1 MSPKL
6 NWLRLTIY
14 SLSASLIG
22 LSFIGGVIGYSPI
35 PYWDMWGATLQF
47 VQRFDDDPFRLLF
60 SQHNEHRIVLSR
72 LLFLVDY
79 HVFDGASA
87 FLVVCNY
94 LFALA
99 IWAVLARCLLALNA
113 AEKHPDRWIL
123 VALLGAWL
131 FLWAQK
137 VNFTWAFQS
146 QFFLA
151 QLLPLLAFLSLG
163 QAAVRSGTWNRWF
176 LSAVL
181 LGAMSSLT
189 MANGVFALPLM
200 AFGAVLLRMK
210 PGPIIVLALC
220 AAIVISLYFSD
231 YHQPSAHGSV
241 LQTLTSQP
249 LSILLYTFTYLGNPG
264 VYIAG
269 SSDLVKGLSALV
281 GLGLAVTASGLTA
294 LAVRRCPAHPV
305 SFGLLLFIIFV
316 GAGAFV
322 TATGRLSFGLDSA
335 FSSRYTTPVL
345 MAWAALFCIASPRLM
360 RFHTLG
366 ASRPYIT
373 FSAAITALCL
383 LMVGQV
389 RALTPMHQIN
399 HQKHVAALAL
409 EIGIG
414 DDTLVSLVHPNTD
427 HSLAIARAASHAD
440 LGIFGTL
447 ELQSARELLG
457 QSAMLSTHRTC
468 AGDLE
473 NFEIIDNEP
482 GYVRIYGWQFASRRE
497 RQGPRFHIVDA
508 DSKIV
513 GIAIPGRASPHLEEA
528 YGQIA
533 ARSGFTGYLQSGA
546 VGKELRII
554 SGQCQSIDRLGD

>member
-14 SLSASLIG
+14 CLSASLIG
-22 LSFIGGVIGYSPI
+22 LSLIGGVIGYSPI

-47 VQRFDDDPFRLLF
+47 VQRFDADPFRLLF

-72 LLFLVDY
+72 FLFLVDY
-79 HVFDGASA
+79 HVFDGTSA

-99 IWAVLARCLLALNA
+99 IWGVFARCLLALNMA
-113 AEKHPDRWIL
+113 QKHQDRWIL

-151 QLLPLLAFLSLG
+151 QLLPLLAFISLG

-181 LGAMSSLT
+181 LGAMSTLT
-189 MANGVFALPLM
+189 MANGLFALPLM
-200 AFGAVLLRMK
+200 AFGAALLRMK
-210 PGPIIVLALC
+210 RGPIIVLALC
-220 AAIVISLYFSD
+220 AVIVISLYFSD
-231 YHQPSAHGSV
+231 YRQPSAHGSV
-241 LQTLTSQP
+241 LQTLTSEP
-249 LSILLYTFTYLGNPG
+249 LGVLHYTFTYLGNPG

-281 GLGLAVTASGLTA
+281 GLGLTVTASWLTT
-294 LAVRRCPAHPV
+294 LAVRRRPAHPV

-322 TATGRLSFGLDSA
+322 TAAGRLSFGLESA

-345 MAWAALFCIASPRLM
+345 MAWAALFCITSPRLM
-360 RFHTLG
+360 RFHASGAYRPYMTLG
-366 ASRPYIT
+366 V
-373 FSAAITALCL
+373 AIGALCL
-383 LMVGQV
+383 LMIGQV

-409 EIGIG
+409 ELGIG
-414 DDTLVSLVHPNTD
+414 DGTLVSLVHPNTD
-427 HSLAIARAASHAD
+427 HSLAIARAASQAD
-440 LGIFGTL
+440 LGIFGTPKL
-447 ELQSARELLG
+447 ESAHELLG
-457 QSAMLSTHRTC
+457 QSTMLSPHRTC

-473 NFEIIDNEP
+473 KFEIIEGEP
-482 GYVRIYGWQFASRRE
+482 DYVRVYGWQYASRRE
-497 RQGPRFHIVDA
+497 RQGPRFHIIDA
-508 DSKIV
+508 DSRIV
-513 GIAIPGRASPHLEEA
+513 GIALPGRASPQLEEA
-528 YGQIA
+528 YGREA
-533 ARSGFTGYLQSGA
+533 VRSGFTGYLQSEA
-546 VGKELRII
+546 LGKDLRII
-554 SGQCQSIDRLGD
+554 SGQCQSTNRLGD